1 MLLPPFNILTLFFT
15 TSRWLHRIWDRPL
28 GAYFREFSN
37 LSLIASQ
44 LENVGWGQIGVNFL
58 FLLTV
63 LRVNKFFSGF
73 DILSISTSLL
83 ANYRADDS

>member
-1 MLLPPFNILTLFFT
+1 MRSHPKTFRTKQPDFM
-15 TSRWLHRIWDRPL
+15 DL

>member
-1 MLLPPFNILTLFFT
+1 M
-15 TSRWLHRIWDRPL
+15 DL

-44 LENVGWGQIGVNFL
+44 PENVGWGQIGVNFL

>member
-1 MLLPPFNILTLFFT
+1 M
-15 TSRWLHRIWDRPL
+15 DL
-28 GAYFREFSN
+28 GADFREFSN

>member
-1 MLLPPFNILTLFFT
+1 M
-15 TSRWLHRIWDRPL
+15 DL
-28 GAYFREFSN
+28 GASFREFSN

>member
-1 MLLPPFNILTLFFT
+1 M
-15 TSRWLHRIWDRPL
+15 DL

>member
-1 MLLPPFNILTLFFT
+1 M
-15 TSRWLHRIWDRPL
+15 DL

-63 LRVNKFFSGF
+63 LRVNKFFL
-73 DILSISTSLL
+73 DLISYQFRPLCWQIIGQMTLKPEVNRGQSF
-83 ANYRADDS
+83 S